1 MGYREE
7 LEKVRAEL
15 LEREDQYITFKDLVE
30 RFDEVEE
37 EYLGK
42 AWNLLQ
48 IYSNFNI
55 LKGKEKIDSPDKGK
69 EETTTEHE
77 MTVSQVGTVELP
89 WKELKGCREACQEAL
104 SALNRIHGIDENVK
118 LLHVMPVTTAG
129 RSELTVAMEE
139 AAKRGERI

>member
-15 LEREDQYITFKDLVE
+15 LEREDQYITFRDLVE
-30 RFDEVEE
+30 RFDDVEN

-48 IYSNFNI
+48 IYNNFNI
-55 LKGKEKIDSPDKGK
+55 LIGEKKIDSPDTGK
-69 EETTTEHE
+69 EETTTEQE
-77 MTVSQVGTVELP
+77 MAISQAHTVELP
-89 WKELKGCREACQEAL
+89 WKELKGCQEACQEAL
-104 SALNRIHGIDENVK
+104 SALNRIRGIDEK
-118 LLHVMPVTTAG
+118 QFLHIMPDPMAG
-129 RSELTVAMEE
+129 QSELTVAMEE